1 MSSHHVVRDK
11 QEPALIIA
19 NGEACNADLLG
30 QLLEW
35 NPFILVLDG
44 AIDRVLDMGINP
56 DAVLGDFDSIIDL
69 DTKIAHLS
77 HTKKIHLP
85 DQELT
90 DLDKGILYLIQEE
103 YHAANIV
110 WATGNRIDHTITNLF
125 NMARYHT
132 KITLSMIDNYSKK
145 YIIPKTFEKWYPA
158 NSIISLIPCGTVT
171 NIKTSGL
178 AYNLN
183 DESLILGH
191 RAGSSNHSIADG
203 FVKIE
208 YDSGELIIAENF

>member
-19 NGEACNADLLG
+19 NGEACSADLLG

-35 NPFILVLDG
+35 NPFVLVLDG

-56 DAVLGDFDSIIDL
+56 DAVLGDFDSVIDL
-69 DTKIAHLS
+69 DTKLVHLPY
-77 HTKKIHLP
+77 TKKLYKP
-85 DQELT
+85 DQEFT

-103 YHAANIV
+103 YPAANIV

-132 KITLSMIDNYSKK
+132 KITLCMIDNYSKK
-145 YIIPKTFEKWYPA
+145 YILPKSFEKWYPA
-158 NSIISLIPCGTVT
+158 NTIISLIPCGTVT
-171 NIKTSGL
+171 SIKTSGL

-183 DESLILGH
+183 GESLVLGH
-191 RAGSSNHSIADG
+191 KAGSSNHTVADG

-208 YDSGELIIAENF
+208 YDSGELFIVENF